1 MTGSRRGSRGRIASL
16 GSAAVAAGLLLWT
29 GAATAVE
36 RGGAA
41 AGEPVAAGPVAAAQ
55 LVDLSRTF
63 RAVYERVAP
72 AVVQVH
78 TVGAGRRRRP
88 ALPPQHPPV
97 EPFRPFDDEVSGLGS
112 GTVVRADGYILSNYH
127 VIAGADS
134 IRVTFADRRTT
145 SATVV
150 GVDSLIDIAVLK
162 VDLDQLPVASLG
174 DSRDLQIGDWVL
186 AIGFP
191 LGLGTT
197 LTHGIVSA
205 LGRQVNIIDSAYGI
219 ESFIQTNAV
228 INPGNSGGPLLNL
241 RGEVIGVNTAIST
254 RTGYYMGYGLAVPIE
269 LVAEALRDVLEYGR
283 VVRGY
288 LGVNMDE
295 VTAALMARRG
305 LVLDA
310 PRGVLLEPV
319 DGYSPAARAG
329 LLDGDVLLAVEG
341 QPVDHPNQVQTLI
354 YSRDPGEEVSLRLL
368 RDGVEQ
374 QVVVTLGEREEDR
387 RLARGGR
394 RLEELGL
401 QVAAL
406 SAARAAALGF
416 GDDVAAAAG
425 LAPDQPGVVVVAVTA
440 GSPAAARG
448 VAVGDIITEVDD
460 LPVGTPDDVRRSVAD
475 LGEGEST
482 LLWLWRPEQGVDVRF
497 LRRPP

>member
-1 MTGSRRGSRGRIASL
+1 MAMGRCLSRIAWRSR
-16 GSAAVAAGLLLWT
+16 AVIATGLLLWMGAAAAEDAT
-29 GAATAVE
+29 GAAGAPAVE
-36 RGGAA
+36 PAA
-41 AGEPVAAGPVAAAQ
+41 TVQ
-55 LVDLSRTF
+55 LADLSRTF

-78 TVGAGRRRRP
+78 TVGAGHGRRP

-134 IRVTFADRRTT
+134 IRITFADRRTT

-162 VDLDQLPVASLG
+162 VDLDGLPVVSLG

-288 LGVNMDE
+288 LGVNMTE
-295 VTAALMARRG
+295 VTAQLVAQRD
-305 LVLDA
+305 LVLA
-310 PRGVLLEPV
+310 SPRGVLLEPI

-329 LLDGDVLLAVEG
+329 LLNGDVLLAVEG
-341 QPVDHPNQVQTLI
+341 QRVDHPNQVQTLI
-354 YSRDPGEEVSLRLL
+354 YSRDPGEEVSLHLL
-368 RDGVEQ
+368 RDGIEQ
-374 QVVVTLGEREEDR
+374 QIVVTLGEREEDR

-401 QVAAL
+401 QIASL
-406 SAARAAALGF
+406 SASRAAALGF
-416 GDDVAAAAG
+416 GVEVAADVG
-425 LAPDQPGVVVVAVTA
+425 LAPDQPGVVVTAVTA
-440 GSPAAARG
+440 DSPAAARG

-460 LPVGTPDDVRRSVAD
+460 LPIGSPDDVRRSVAD
-475 LGEGEST
+475 LDGGESA
-482 LLWLWRPEQGVDVRF
+482 LIWLWRPGQGVDVRF